1 MTLLLESKNIGKVLE
16 LKLHSLGIETIE
28 RLRELGTEETFRR
41 LKKIDRK
48 ASRALLFAIEGA
60 IQDVRWHNLDEDRK
74 TQLRDFYDEME
85 KKLNL

>member
-28 RLRELGTEETFRR
+28 RLRELGTEETFRQ